1 MNKIKILSDRKT
13 SSHILSVETITDIVQ
28 YLESYHRI
36 FVLYDISVKGYAD
49 KLIHKINDING
60 TTGNQKTVD
69 SFAMIAE
76 EEKKNMQSVMQV
88 CSWLLEKNADRNAL
102 LLGIGGG
109 ITTDI
114 TGFAA
119 SIYKRGLRFAFVPT
133 TILSQVDA
141 AIGGKNGVNF
151 MNYKNMLGTIR
162 MPEFVFECPEV
173 LETISY
179 RDFVSGSAEMLKT
192 FIIDNRDYNY
202 EKAVRIFSLIH
213 SSKDKDSSIKSY
225 KKELLTLIHAA
236 AAIKADIVSRDK
248 YEKGERRKLNLGHT
262 FAHAIEWQASLTN
275 KQTGGSNNISH
286 GEAVAIG
293 ISIAADLSQQ
303 IGICKDKELA
313 RNIQNDFV
321 SCGLATA
328 SPFFQTASLADAMK
342 KDKKAEDG
350 MVHFILIESIGKVV
364 EKNLEVEKV
373 LNIIEK
379 DK

>member
-1 MNKIKILSDRKT
+1 M
-13 SSHILSVETITDIVQ
+13 
-28 YLESYHRI
+28 
-36 FVLYDISVKGYAD
+36 FVKEAG
-49 KLIHKINDING
+49 
-60 TTGNQKTVD
+60 
-69 SFAMIAE
+69 
-76 EEKKNMQSVMQV
+76 
-88 CSWLLEKNADRNAL
+88 
-102 LLGIGGG
+102 
-109 ITTDI
+109 
-114 TGFAA
+114 
-119 SIYKRGLRFAFVPT
+119 
-133 TILSQVDA
+133 A

-173 LETISY
+173 LETLSY

-236 AAIKADIVSRDK
+236 ADIKADIVSRDK

-328 SPFFQTASLADAMK
+328 SPFQTASLADAMK

>member
-1 MNKIKILSDRKT
+1 MNKIKILSDKKT
-13 SSHILSVETITDIVQ
+13 SSHILSGETITDIIQ
-28 YLESYHRI
+28 YLESYPRI

-88 CSWLLEKNADRNAL
+88 CSWLLEKNADRNVL

-119 SIYKRGLRFAFVPT
+119 SIYKRGLRFAFIPT

-173 LETISY
+173 LETLSY

-236 AAIKADIVSRDK
+236 ADIKADIVSRDK

-328 SPFFQTASLADAMK
+328 SPFQPASLADAMK
-342 KDKKAEDG
+342 KDKKTEDG

>member
-1 MNKIKILSDRKT
+1 MNKIKILSDKKT
-13 SSHILSVETITDIVQ
+13 SSHILSGETITDIIQ
-28 YLESYHRI
+28 YLESYPRI

-88 CSWLLEKNADRNAL
+88 CSWLLEKNADRNVL

-119 SIYKRGLRFAFVPT
+119 SIYKRGLRFAFIPT

-173 LETISY
+173 LETLSY

-236 AAIKADIVSRDK
+236 ADIKADIVSRDK

-275 KQTGGSNNISH
+275 KQIGGSNNISH

-328 SPFFQTASLADAMK
+328 SPFQPASLADAMK
-342 KDKKAEDG
+342 KDKKTEDG

>member
-13 SSHILSVETITDIVQ
+13 SSHILSGETITDIVQ
-28 YLESYHRI
+28 YLESYPRI

-88 CSWLLEKNADRNAL
+88 CSWLLEKNADRYAL

-162 MPEFVFECPEV
+162 MPEFVFECSEV
-173 LETISY
+173 LETLSY

-236 AAIKADIVSRDK
+236 ADIKADIVSRDK

-328 SPFFQTASLADAMK
+328 SPFQPASLADAMK
-342 KDKKAEDG
+342 KDKKTEDG

>member
-13 SSHILSVETITDIVQ
+13 SSHILSGGTITDIVQ
-28 YLESYHRI
+28 YLESYPRI

-88 CSWLLEKNADRNAL
+88 CSWLLEKNADRYAL

-119 SIYKRGLRFAFVPT
+119 SIYKRGLRFAFIPT

-173 LETISY
+173 LETLSY

-236 AAIKADIVSRDK
+236 ADIKADIVSRDK

-328 SPFFQTASLADAMK
+328 SPFQPASLADAMK
-342 KDKKAEDG
+342 KDKKTEDG

>member
-202 EKAVRIFSLIH
+202 EKAVRIFSFIH

-236 AAIKADIVSRDK
+236 ADIKADIVSRDK

-328 SPFFQTASLADAMK
+328 SPFQPASLADAMK
-342 KDKKAEDG
+342 KDKKTEDG